1 MKKNKKSKFILG
13 FLVGGIVGA
22 GLYFAASKKKG
33 FQTPKSVIESGDEI
47 REHGVELVDEIRQ
60 YVSPSIESAKVN
72 AIPVYDRVVD
82 RIVPVVEDALD
93 RSVSLIEDL
102 RNRVTPTAEE
112 IRSKV
117 DAFSSH
123 ETLDKSID
131 QIESLDDSD
140 IAPKKSDT
148 HLMN

>member
-22 GLYFAASKKKG
+22 GLYFAATKRKG
-33 FQTPKSVIESGDEI
+33 FKIPKSVIGSGDEI
-47 REHGVELVDEIRQ
+47 VEHGVELVDEIRQ

-82 RIVPVVEDALD
+82 SIVPFVEDALD
-93 RSVSLIEDL
+93 RSASLIEDL

-117 DAFSSH
+117 DAFSSY
-123 ETLDKSID
+123 ETFDEPLNNID
-131 QIESLDDSD
+131 PLDDLD

>member
-1 MKKNKKSKFILG
+1 MKKNRKSKFILG

-22 GLYFAASKKKG
+22 GIYFAATKKKG
-33 FQTPKSVIESGDEI
+33 FKIPTSIIESGDGM

-82 RIVPVVEDALD
+82 NIVPIVEDALD

-102 RNRVTPTAEE
+102 RNRVSPTAEE

-123 ETLDKSID
+123 ETLDESVD
-131 QIESLDDSD
+131 QRDPLDDLD
-140 IAPKKSDT
+140 LVPQKSDT